1 MNKKTLTTLGVNK
14 ITCQLRLLK
23 VVNVMS
29 PIITEACNITA
40 AFILLETVTFSVWIR
55 ILYSK
60 VETYF

>member
-1 MNKKTLTTLGVNK
+1 MNEKTLTTLGVNK

-40 AFILLETVTFSVWIR
+40 AFILLETVTFSV
-55 ILYSK
+55 
-60 VETYF
+60 